1 MPLKRSLAVASAISA
16 AVIFGA
22 LAAGA
27 VNGISNDPHNAG
39 EYSPIDPSR
48 SGPNSGQGGADPS
61 SSIDAGNGASSAPDL
76 ATASGVASITGPN
89 SSSSSGSGAKPIVKG
104 STVNGSTVNGS
115 TVNGSAVNGSTPS
128 TTVGAGPVNPPPGP
142 EAPATTTTSFDD
154 HGGNSGGGHGA
165 DG

>member
-104 STVNGSTVNGS
+104 STI
-115 TVNGSAVNGSTPS
+115 NGSTPS
-128 TTVGAGPVNPPPGP
+128 STGGAGPVNPPPGP

-154 HGGNSGGGHGA
+154 HGGDSGGGHGA
-165 DG
+165 DD

>member
-115 TVNGSAVNGSTPS
+115 AVNGSTPS

-165 DG
+165 DD